1 MDEYRHREW
10 PVVEE
15 LRRRLVGLVESG
27 RDVVLDYGLWWRSD
41 RDAYKRLVEAHG
53 GTWRLLYFKA
63 DPEVLIQRLA
73 ERNRRDDANALAVT
87 PSAVE
92 DFIARFDEPL
102 DEGEE
107 LVDGDPRSET
117 TRPTGG

>member
-1 MDEYRHREW
+1 
-10 PVVEE
+10 
-15 LRRRLVGLVESG
+15 LRSCAAALSG
-27 RDVVLDYGLWWRSD
+27 WSSRAGMWCSTRAVARSD

-63 DPEVLIQRLA
+63 DPEVLIRRLA

-107 LVDGDPRSET
+107 LVDGGPRSET